1 MAKKKRENRR
11 KDVRK
16 SLIEQLKSK
25 GADEAMF
32 MDQVE
37 DYMTFWDQ
45 KETLK
50 EMVTVLAEML
60 RDINEDPDWPIEDR
74 VRTVLDTNR
83 QIMEGNKQ
91 LRDTNRQML
100 SVLKAM
106 DITTDKIIK
115 KDGDVDEL

>member
-115 KDGDVDEL
+115 KDGDMDEL